1 MPGSGP
7 LTSRSAAGPT
17 ITLAGTDGGI
27 ELPRIGLGVFAL
39 DDAATAQIV
48 CAALL
53 AGYRGIDTAAVY
65 GNEVGVGEGIRRSG
79 VPRDQVVVTTK
90 LWVDAHG
97 VEPARAALAGSLR
110 RLGLEQ
116 VDLYLVH
123 WPHTA
128 GGRWVEAWQG
138 LQACQEDGL
147 ARAIGVSNFAAA
159 HLDDLAEAG
168 GPQPVL
174 NQVELHPYLTSTTAV
189 ADHAARGMR
198 TQSWSPLARGQV
210 LAEPIVAELAGGYG
224 ITPAQLVIA
233 WQLAV
238 VDATA
243 VKTGQP
249 RRLAENLAAAD
260 ITLEPEHVA
269 MISALDRGSHVEDA
283 YYQLA

>member
-1 MPGSGP
+1 MPDTRAA
-7 LTSRSAAGPT
+7 TSRGAGGPT
-17 ITLAGTDGGI
+17 VTLGGAGGGL

-39 DDAATAQIV
+39 DDASTAQIV
-48 CAALL
+48 CAALQ
-53 AGYRGIDTAAVY
+53 AGYRGIDTAAIY
-65 GNEVGVGEGIRRSG
+65 GNEAGVGEGIRRSG
-79 VPRDQVVVTTK
+79 VPRDQMVVTTK

-97 VEPARAALAGSLR
+97 VGPARVALSDSLR

-138 LQACQEDGL
+138 LQACQEEGL
-147 ARAIGVSNFAAA
+147 ARAIGVSNFGAA
-159 HLDDLAEAG
+159 HLDDLAAAG
-168 GPQPVL
+168 GPQPAL
-174 NQVELHPYLTSTTAV
+174 NQVELHPYLTGADAV
-189 ADHAARGMR
+189 ADHAARGVR
-198 TQSWSPLARGQV
+198 TQSWSPLARGEV
-210 LAEPIVAELAGGYG
+210 LAEPVIRRLSAGYD

-260 ITLEPEHVA
+260 VVLEPEHVA
-269 MISALDRGSHVEDA
+269 MISALDRGTHVEDA